1 MPTKTITGDDT
12 LTLFDRVLNDL
23 SDDDVSSITFPNDL
37 IQVKTGKNRNS
48 IYARNAQG
56 SQCDLTLRVM
66 RGSSDDRFLQTQLAS
81 QDEDI
86 PSFSLASGQFV
97 KRLGDGQGEVLSDV
111 YDLEGGVFLRKVD
124 TKESVSGD
132 TEAAVSVYQMRFAI
146 GTRSLG

>member
-1 MPTKTITGDDT
+1 MATKTITGDDT

-23 SDDDVSSITFPNDL
+23 ADDDVSSITFPTDL

-56 SQCDLTLRVM
+56 AQCDLTLRVN
-66 RGSSDDRFLQTQLAS
+66 RGSSDDRFLQSQLAS
-81 QDEDI
+81 QDADI

-97 KRLGDGQGEVLSDV
+97 KRLGDGQGEVVSDT

-124 TKESVSGD
+124 TKENVSGD
-132 TEAAVSVYQMRFAI
+132 TEQAVSVYQMRFAV